1 MPRFS
6 NKEPKSENT
15 KKKFEEGRGFMPE
28 HEDYAI
34 GAIDGKSSASYVV
47 DEMRRSFKPPGAGV
61 PTTPAEKIDVSLS
74 EVQNS
79 IREQQMLIEQ
89 DLQSAL
95 SKASTHVTDSQSV
108 DTLLAVSQQV
118 ASVVSQG
125 NEAVRSNSQHLGELI
140 SLLGNQL
147 SMQQAKAD
155 RQVAQAL
162 QKAVCSLA
170 DAQSAMFQSMA
181 ISEMAHYVKGA
192 DQVVKDIIAPGQV
205 Q

>member
-1 MPRFS
+1 MP
-6 NKEPKSENT
+6 K
-15 KKKFEEGRGFMPE
+15 

-34 GAIDGKSSASYVV
+34 GALDGKSPASHVV
-47 DEMRRSFKPPGAGV
+47 DEMRRSFKPPGAGP
-61 PTTPAEKIDVSLS
+61 PTTPAEKMEASLS

-95 SKASTHVTDSQSV
+95 SKASTHVSDSQSV
-108 DTLLAVSQQV
+108 DTLLAISQQI
-118 ASVVSQG
+118 ASLVSQG
-125 NEAVRSNSQHLGELI
+125 NEAVRSNSQHLGELLN
-140 SLLGNQL
+140 LLGSQL

-162 QKAVCSLA
+162 QKAVSSLA

-181 ISEMAHYVKGA
+181 ICEMGHYVKGA